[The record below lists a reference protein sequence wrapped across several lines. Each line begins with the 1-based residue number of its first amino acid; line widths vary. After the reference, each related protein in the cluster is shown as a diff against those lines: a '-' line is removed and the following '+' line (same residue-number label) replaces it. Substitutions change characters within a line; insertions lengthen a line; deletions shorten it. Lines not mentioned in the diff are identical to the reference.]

1 MADISKE
8 RRELMRQSMADAGDD
23 PAVVILRRDLLALLD
38 AADERDRLLSQ
49 AKFTWLVVGTFADT
63 IEQRGLADLAAE
75 LREFVAN
82 RKEYLANPPPPVEM
96 VVIYPGKDP
105 TDAPL

>member
-38 AADERDRLLSQ
+38 AADERDRLRLLLFRTMR
-49 AKFTWLVVGTFADT
+49 ACEMGRLAGDMWLKEFGFP
-63 IEQRGLADLAAE
+63 ELAGAW
-75 LREFVAN
+75 
-82 RKEYLANPPPPVEM
+82 
-96 VVIYPGKDP
+96 
-105 TDAPL
+105 DAPL